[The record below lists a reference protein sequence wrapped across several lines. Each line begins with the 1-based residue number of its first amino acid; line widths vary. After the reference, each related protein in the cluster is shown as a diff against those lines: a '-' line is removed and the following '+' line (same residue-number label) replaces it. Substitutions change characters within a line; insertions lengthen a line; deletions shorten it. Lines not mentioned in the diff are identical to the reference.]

1 MGVQQMTYITS
12 VERIGIEKGLEIGR
26 QEGRQEGR
34 REGLQIGL
42 VIALEMKFGEAGRV
56 VAEELRQIEDDTLLL
71 AVAERLK
78 TATTIEE
85 LRALY
90 QSSGA

>member
-1 MGVQQMTYITS
+1 MTFITS

-34 REGLQIGL
+34 REGLRIGL
-42 VIALEMKFGEAGRV
+42 VIALETKFGEAGRV
-56 VAEELRQIEDDTLLL
+56 VAEELRQIEDDTVLM
-71 AVAERLK
+71 AVVERVK
-78 TATTIEE
+78 TATTVEE

-90 QSSGA
+90 RSSGA